1 LRVAGKVIDKAVM
14 TITQDAATIE
24 RRMHELTEELRS
36 LRPDEVDLD
45 AVERRVQEM
54 ANTWGRMQM
63 AVAMKRADSE
73 ASEMDIDGQRWGNR
87 RVHGHDYETVFG
99 SVPLERAV
107 YQQSGRGRVAV
118 PMDLRL
124 GLIEG
129 TYTPRL
135 ARIATRALASMPEHE
150 AADLLAEVGTATLSN
165 STIGRLSR
173 AMAARYEQRR
183 PIIAAAVREQHPIPE
198 QAVTVQ
204 VGLDGVMVP
213 QDGEHARPR
222 GRKTKSPDPPR
233 HELRYGAVCDPG
245 PAANDGAMGRAW
257 HEASVGTLAFF
268 DADGERLDTIYLA
281 RMPEP
286 YKRTLCEELE
296 AELQSVLRER
306 HGLNIVWASDGA
318 DAQWQSLKD
327 IESRLPGECTGH
339 RMALVDAFHVA
350 EYVQKAANAIYG
362 PMNTGEADVLAATW
376 RETIKKKGD
385 GASEV
390 VRSMRARLGAVR
402 TRSGRTEL
410 RAAIAYIARQNDLGR
425 MRYVEAQRRA
435 YPIGT
440 GITEAA
446 AKTIVGS
453 RMKRAGARFSQHGG
467 QTIML
472 FRAALLSHR
481 FAALHDELRAT
492 YAARVKEAA

>member
-1 LRVAGKVIDKAVM
+1 
-14 TITQDAATIE
+14 
-24 RRMHELTEELRS
+24 
-36 LRPDEVDLD
+36 
-45 AVERRVQEM
+45 VQEM
-54 ANTWGRMQM
+54 ANTWGRLQM
-63 AVAMKRADSE
+63 AVAMRRADSE
-73 ASEMDIDGQRWGNR
+73 ASEVDIDGQRWGNR
-87 RVHGHDYETVFG
+87 RVQAHDYETVFG
-99 SVPLERAV
+99 PVPLERAV
-107 YQQSGRGRVAV
+107 YQQSGPGRVAV

-124 GLIEG
+124 GIVEG

-150 AADLLAEVGTATLSN
+150 AAEMLAEVGTATLSN

-183 PIIAAAVREQHPIPE
+183 PMIATAVREHPIPE

-233 HELRYGAVCDPG
+233 HEVRYGAARDPG

-286 YKRTLCEELE
+286 HKRTLCEELE

-306 HGLNIVWASDGA
+306 PALNIVWASDGA
-318 DAQWQSLKD
+318 DPQWRSLKD
-327 IESRLPGECTGH
+327 IESRLGAECTGH
-339 RMALVDAFHVA
+339 RMSLVDAFHVA

-362 PMNTGEADVLAATW
+362 PMNTGEPDVLAATW
-376 RETIKKKGD
+376 RETIKKKPD

-390 VRSMRARLGAVR
+390 VRSMRARLPTAP

-410 RAAIAYIARQNDLGR
+410 RLPSIISLARMTSVACGMQKLN
-425 MRYVEAQRRA
+425 VAVTPSAPASPRR
-435 YPIGT
+435 PP
-440 GITEAA
+440 
-446 AKTIVGS
+446 
-453 RMKRAGARFSQHGG
+453 KR
-467 QTIML
+467 
-472 FRAALLSHR
+472 LS
-481 FAALHDELRAT
+481 APA
-492 YAARVKEAA
+492 

>member
-1 LRVAGKVIDKAVM
+1 MDKAFM
-14 TITQDAATIE
+14 TSARDVGSIE
-24 RRMHELTEELRS
+24 RRMRELSEELGS
-36 LRPDEVDLD
+36 LKPDEVDLD
-45 AVERRVQEM
+45 AVERRVQET
-54 ANTWGRMQM
+54 ANEWGRIQM

-73 ASEMDIDGQRWGNR
+73 ASEVDIEGQRWGNR

-99 SVPLERAV
+99 RVSLERAV

-124 GLIEG
+124 GMVEG

-150 AADLLAEVGTATLSN
+150 AAELLSEVGTATLSN

-173 AMAARYEQRR
+173 TMAARYEQRR
-183 PIIAAAVREQHPIPE
+183 PVIAAAVREQQAIPE
-198 QAVTVQ
+198 RAVTVQ

-222 GRKTKSPDPPR
+222 GRKTKSPEPPR
-233 HELRYGAVCDPG
+233 HEVRYGVVCDPG
-245 PAANDGAMGRAW
+245 PSANDGTMGRAW

-268 DADGERLDTIYLA
+268 DAEGERLDTIYLA

-286 YKRTLCEELE
+286 HKRTLCEELE
-296 AELQSVLRER
+296 AELRSVLRER
-306 HGLNIVWASDGA
+306 PGLNIVWASDGA
-318 DAQWQSLKD
+318 EPQWYSLHD
-327 IESRLPGECTGH
+327 IESRLPAECTGH

-350 EYVQKAANAIYG
+350 EYVQKAANAIHG
-362 PMNTGEADVLAATW
+362 PMNTADAAVLAATW
-376 RETIKKKGD
+376 RETIKKKREGPV
-385 GASEV
+385 EV

-402 TRSGRTEL
+402 TRSGRAEL
-410 RAAIAYIARQNDLGR
+410 RAAIDYIARQNDLGR

-440 GITEAA
+440 GVTEAA

-481 FAALHDELRAT
+481 FAALHEQLRST
-492 YAARVKEAA
+492 YAARVKTAA

>member
-1 LRVAGKVIDKAVM
+1 MIDNAGM
-14 TITQDAATIE
+14 TITKELGNIE
-24 RRMHELTEELRS
+24 RRMRELTEELGS
-36 LRPDEVDLD
+36 LKPDEVDLD

-54 ANTWGRMQM
+54 ANEWCRMQM
-63 AVAMKRADSE
+63 AVAMTRADSE
-73 ASEMDIDGQRWGNR
+73 TSEVDIEGQRWGNR
-87 RVHGHDYETVFG
+87 RVHAHRYETVCG
-99 SVPLERAV
+99 PVPIERAV

-124 GLIEG
+124 GIVEG

-150 AADLLAEVGTATLSN
+150 AAELLTEVGTATLSN

-245 PAANDGAMGRAW
+245 PAANDGTMGRAW

-268 DADGERLDTIYLA
+268 DADGERLDTIYVA

-296 AELQSVLRER
+296 AELHSVLRER
-306 HGLNIVWASDGA
+306 PGMNIVWASDGA
-318 DAQWQSLKD
+318 DAQWQSLTD
-327 IESRLPGECTGH
+327 IDSRLPSGCTGH
-339 RMALVDAFHVA
+339 RMSLVDAFHVA

-362 PMNTGEADVLAATW
+362 PMDTAEAAVLAATW
-376 RETIKKKGD
+376 RETIKMKRD
-385 GASEV
+385 GAAEV
-390 VRSMRARLGAVR
+390 VRSMRARLCAVR

-410 RAAIAYIARQNDLGR
+410 RAAIDYIARQNDLGR

-440 GITEAA
+440 GVTEAA

-467 QTIML
+467 QTVML

-481 FAALHDELRAT
+481 FAALHDELRTT
-492 YAARVKEAA
+492 YAARVKDAA